1 MREDFYMDD
10 LLTGARTIEDA
21 KKIVNELIHVTRKCG
36 MNLRQWAS
44 SEPELISAL
53 SGESDNCYLCL
64 NLGDKTKILNVYWN
78 LKPNSFF
85 YTVNQSSNDVPLTK
99 RSMLSQIAQLFDPL
113 GLLGSVIVQAKI
125 MMQSLWLLK
134 LDWDETV
141 PEQVQTAWHE
151 YRDQLT
157 ILDELDI
164 KRKIVAIDYAT
175 LHMHGYCDASRNA
188 YGACIYIRSTDKNG
202 VHSTQL
208 VCSKSKVAPVK
219 TLSIPRLELC
229 AALLLSKSYNSVSH
243 ALRRLTVEKTIL

>member
-1 MREDFYMDD
+1 
-10 LLTGARTIEDA
+10 
-21 KKIVNELIHVTRKCG
+21 
-36 MNLRQWAS
+36 
-44 SEPELISAL
+44 
-53 SGESDNCYLCL
+53 
-64 NLGDKTKILNVYWN
+64 
-78 LKPNSFF
+78 
-85 YTVNQSSNDVPLTK
+85 
-99 RSMLSQIAQLFDPL
+99 MLSQIAQLFDPL
-113 GLLGSVIVQAKI
+113 GLLGPVIVQAKI
-125 MMQSLWLLK
+125 TMQSLWLLK
-134 LDWDETV
+134 VDWDETV
-141 PEQVQTAWHE
+141 PEQVQTTWHE

-164 KRKIVAIDYAT
+164 KRKIVAIDYVT
-175 LHMHGYCDASRNA
+175 LQMYGYCDASRNA